1 MMNNKDLKV
10 IAEGLIA
17 TMESA
22 GNKSIKIQNEGL
34 KTTIKKD
41 GSPVTNG
48 DLEVNKILTEKIS
61 QLTPGI
67 PIISE
72 ETVDLK
78 KKNKLNTF
86 WLIDPIDGTKEY
98 IAGKDEY
105 TLNAGLI
112 IDNLPA
118 IGLVGVPKKKRLFY
132 SYGKSNSYL
141 IDQGKTIR
149 LNCEKKTSKGKVVAV
164 VNGMSQPPKIIN
176 LLQKYGVTNWYK
188 LSSSYKFCVIAAG
201 EVDLYA
207 SMERAHEWD
216 YAAGH
221 AIAEHAGAIITTLE
235 NKEFK
240 YGKED
245 YKNLSLLIRRS
256 KVLKDKYHDP
266 NNVLSGRLL
275 DDALYLKRND

>member
-10 IAEGLIA
+10 IAEALIV

-22 GNKSIKIQNEGL
+22 GSKSIKIQNEGL
-34 KTTIKKD
+34 KITIKKD
-41 GSPVTNG
+41 GSPVTDG

-61 QLTPGI
+61 QLTPNI
-67 PIISE
+67 PIVSE

-201 EVDLYA
+201 EVDIYA
-207 SMERAHEWD
+207 SMERACEWD

-275 DDALYLKRND
+275 DDTLYLKKND

>member
-1 MMNNKDLKV
+1 MNSKDLKI

-17 TMESA
+17 TVESA

-48 DLEVNKILTEKIS
+48 DLEINKILTEKIN
-61 QLTPGI
+61 QLTPSI

-112 IDNLPA
+112 INNLPA
-118 IGLVGVPKKKRLFY
+118 IGLVGVPKKKDYFTLM
-132 SYGKSNSYL
+132 
-141 IDQGKTIR
+141 
-149 LNCEKKTSKGKVVAV
+149 GKV
-164 VNGMSQPPKIIN
+164 IHI
-176 LLQKYGVTNWYK
+176 
-188 LSSSYKFCVIAAG
+188 
-201 EVDLYA
+201 
-207 SMERAHEWD
+207 
-216 YAAGH
+216 
-221 AIAEHAGAIITTLE
+221 
-235 NKEFK
+235 
-240 YGKED
+240 
-245 YKNLSLLIRRS
+245 
-256 KVLKDKYHDP
+256 
-266 NNVLSGRLL
+266 
-275 DDALYLKRND
+275 

>member
-1 MMNNKDLKV
+1 MNNKDLKV

-86 WLIDPIDGTKEY
+86 WLIDPIDATIEY

-112 IDNLPA
+112 INNLPVV
-118 IGLVGVPKKKRLFY
+118 GLVDVPKKKRLFY
-132 SYGKSNSYL
+132 SYGKGNSYL

-149 LNCEKKTSKGKVVAV
+149 LSCEKKTPKGKVVAV

-176 LLQKYGVTNWYK
+176 LLQKYAVTNWYK

-201 EVDLYA
+201 ESDMYV
-207 SMERAHEWD
+207 SGPRAYEWD
-216 YAAGH
+216 IAAGH
-221 AIAEHAGAIITTLE
+221 AILKNAGGEITDFGGNQIL
-235 NKEFK
+235 
-240 YGKED
+240 YGKKD
-245 YKNLSLLIRRS
+245 FKNPSLI
-256 KVLKDKYHDP
+256 
-266 NNVLSGRLL
+266 
-275 DDALYLKRND
+275 LKRSSVL